1 MDLREILCQDQSL
14 VGVQG
19 NLSKLVAGSKEGLRI
34 RESEIVTS
42 PAAPGTKEIKKKLKQ
57 ILNNNKKVVPSFRGE
72 PVR

>member
-1 MDLREILCQDQSL
+1 MDFREILCQDQSL

-42 PAAPGTKEIKKKLKQ
+42 PAAPGTKEIKKTKAGTK
-57 ILNNNKKVVPSFRGE
+57 
-72 PVR
+72 